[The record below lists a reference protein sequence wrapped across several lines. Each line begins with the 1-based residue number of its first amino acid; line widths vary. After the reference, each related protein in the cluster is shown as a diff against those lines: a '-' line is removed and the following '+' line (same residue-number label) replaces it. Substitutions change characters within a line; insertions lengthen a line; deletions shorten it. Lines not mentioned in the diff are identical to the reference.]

1 MTQTKPV
8 DAGLYV
14 VATPIGNLNDMTA
27 RAIAVLQGVDLI
39 AAEDTRHS
47 ARLLDSFGIKTRMVS
62 FHDFSS
68 SKRLQALVDK
78 LEMGQSIALISD
90 AGTPAISDPGYEL
103 VRLVRQR
110 KIPVIPIPGASAA
123 LAALSVAGLPSDRF
137 VFEGFLPARSGAR
150 KNRLQALASEC
161 GSIILFES
169 PHRIIACLEDIVS
182 VMGPQRPLYIG
193 RELTKKFETS
203 RLDTVQNCLQ
213 WIRDDSHQ
221 QKGEFS
227 LVLAGRSKE
236 DQAVEKMGQGMRVL
250 NILLTEM
257 SVKKAVKLAAQISG
271 AAKNS
276 LYEAALKK
284 QAQDS
289 QSDQ

>member
-1 MTQTKPV
+1 
-8 DAGLYV
+8 
-14 VATPIGNLNDMTA
+14 
-27 RAIAVLQGVDLI
+27 
-39 AAEDTRHS
+39 
-47 ARLLDSFGIKTRMVS
+47 
-62 FHDFSS
+62 
-68 SKRLQALVDK
+68 
-78 LEMGQSIALISD
+78 
-90 AGTPAISDPGYEL
+90 
-103 VRLVRQR
+103 
-110 KIPVIPIPGASAA
+110 
-123 LAALSVAGLPSDRF
+123 
-137 VFEGFLPARSGAR
+137 
-150 KNRLQALASEC
+150 
-161 GSIILFES
+161 
-169 PHRIIACLEDIVS
+169 
-182 VMGPQRPLYIG
+182 MGPQRPLYIG